1 MLSNE
6 QISKL
11 KLNEKQDLLSKRIER
26 YQYLGLLDEYQLHPP
41 SIINSLSILNLIHI
55 NIFI

>member
-11 KLNEKQDLLSKRIER
+11 KLNEQKEILSKRIER

-41 SIINSLSILNLIHI
+41 SIINSFEYSKIGRAHV
-55 NIFI
+55 